1 MINEDKLNEAYG
13 KMVVSEK
20 EFFKRS
26 EVEQT
31 VNPEYYEDA
40 MAGIDIELGD
50 MMDWM
55 YDVAITFA
63 PTKDLD
69 KIKMDM
75 VSIMKY
81 INSHKELYTKKDLE
95 NYEYSY
101 SKFTN
106 MSKKAN
112 DLIAKQRKLMDKL
125 DASIQNKMKSIRSK
139 YVKEGVSFD
148 FPKPDSY
155 EEELLEIAILRYI
168 GARTHY
174 FSKESIEE
182 SKNYDSQVKYIFKYI
197 PMTKEEAVSIFNQG
211 GKTRRLI
218 NVIEQQFKNLDRN
231 EMKSIRSK
239 YVKEGLEN
247 YNSQLEIEDI
257 LKKNMNK
264 IISVGF
270 IIPIN
275 DVRYVVK
282 SYNYGKTFTI
292 TKYGDKKVSYE
303 SINIRLLSNWLEKRQ
318 YNN

>member
-139 YVKEGVSFD
+139 YVKEG
-148 FPKPDSY
+148 
-155 EEELLEIAILRYI
+155 
-168 GARTHY
+168 
-174 FSKESIEE
+174 
-182 SKNYDSQVKYIFKYI
+182 
-197 PMTKEEAVSIFNQG
+197 
-211 GKTRRLI
+211 
-218 NVIEQQFKNLDRN
+218 
-231 EMKSIRSK
+231 
-239 YVKEGLEN
+239 LEN